1 MALQV
6 INKKPLKE
14 GATDAKYQSTF
25 LPVFQDAETRIKV
38 LILASFLELK
48 SPLILRMAIAAIIN
62 DVAKKIPDTL
72 YDKQA
77 YIEGMRKRSEIYI
90 RQFYQQPKLMFEKA
104 QSRLYATLPA
114 GFEIPKVNTPKDLMK
129 FVTSQKDKLWAE
141 AKAIPYIRDYEQ
153 QVFRRMDQFAQM
165 PMTTYEPGKK
175 PISLWQKAELD
186 VRYNKQMDMLSQ
198 MLDTGVELAYTSSHP
213 DASKRCAK
221 WQGKLMSLTEHA
233 TMSNF
238 RVKKVDGKW
247 VYSLMDIMA
256 QTDKYGYHNNIICG
270 FNCRHRLIAYDPKK
284 EPPKEYTKEEV
295 AKQRQIEEN
304 IRKMERE
311 IRLQKTR
318 LLFYEQV
325 GDKKIVQSLKKQI
338 KMLIEQYKHYCERN
352 GYAWFQYR
360 INIREGSNQYL

>member
-6 INKKPLKE
+6 INTTKLKE
-14 GATDAKYQSTF
+14 GVTDAKYQSTF
-25 LPVFQDAETRIKV
+25 LPIFQDAETRIKA
-38 LILASFLELK
+38 LIVAAFLALK
-48 SPLILRMAIAAIIN
+48 SPLVLRMSIAAIIN
-62 DVAKKIPDTL
+62 EVALKIPDTL
-72 YDKQA
+72 YDKKA
-77 YIEGMRKRSEIYI
+77 YIDGMKARSEIYI
-90 RQFYQQPKLMFEKA
+90 RRFYYEPKMMFDRANARLMN
-104 QSRLYATLPA
+104 LLPA
-114 GFEIPKVNTPKDLMK
+114 DVEVPNIKTPKDMIDY
-129 FVTSQKDKLWAE
+129 TTHGELWAE
-141 AKAIPYIRDYEQ
+141 AKAVPYIRNYEQ
-153 QVFRRMDQFAQM
+153 EVFKRMDQLAAM

-186 VRYNKQMDMLSQ
+186 VRYNKQMEMLQ
-198 MLDTGVELAYTSSHP
+198 QLLDTGVELAYTSSHA
-213 DASKRCAK
+213 DASKRCEK

-270 FNCRHRLIAYDPKK
+270 FNCRHRLIPYDPGK
-284 EPPKEYTKEEV
+284 EPPRKYTKEEV
-295 AKQRQIEEN
+295 AKQRNIEET

-318 LLFYEQV
+318 WMFYDQMGE
-325 GDKKIVQSLKKQI
+325 KKVAKNIEKRV
-338 KMLIEQYKHYCERN
+338 KMLIENYKRFCERN

-360 INIREGSNQYL
+360 INIREGSNKYL